1 MSMAAATQSDLESL
15 PESEVV
21 VLAQQGDLNARELL
35 AVRYRTP
42 AFRLAMQLLGRPEEA
57 KDVAQDSML
66 RFFGSLGR
74 FEAGRP
80 VLPWLFRIVHNR
92 VRDLERQRRRRRVES
107 LDSYLERTGIEP
119 VSSGPGPEKRLRRNQ
134 LQKWVWQALGRLT
147 TKHREILVLRDF
159 QDLTYAEIAAV
170 LDIPKGTVMSRLH
183 AARCSLRRRLRES
196 DRLSETS
203 LESASRSDQ

>member
-66 RFFGSLGR
+66 RFFSSLER
-74 FEAGRP
+74 FEADRP

-107 LDSYLERTGIEP
+107 LDSYLEKTGIEP
-119 VSSGPGPEKRLRRNQ
+119 ASSGPGPEKQLRRYQ

-147 TKHREILVLRDF
+147 AKHREILVLRDF
-159 QDLTYAEIAAV
+159 QDLTYAEIATV
-170 LDIPKGTVMSRLH
+170 LGVPKGTVMSRLH
-183 AARCSLRRRLRES
+183 AARCSLRRRLREL
-196 DRLSETS
+196 DGPSEPS
-203 LESASRSDQ
+203 LDSASRSDQ

>member
-1 MSMAAATQSDLESL
+1 MSMAAATQLDLESL

-21 VLAQQGDLNARELL
+21 VLAQQGDLDARELL

-66 RFFGSLGR
+66 RFFSSLGR
-74 FEAGRP
+74 FEAERP

-107 LDSYLERTGIEP
+107 LDGYLEKTGLEP
-119 VSSGPGPEKRLRRNQ
+119 VSAGPRPDKQLHRHQ
-134 LQKWVWQALGRLT
+134 LQQRIWQSLGQLSA
-147 TKHREILVLRDF
+147 KHREILVLRDY
-159 QDLTYAEIAAV
+159 QDLSYLEIASV
-170 LDIPKGTVMSRLH
+170 LGIPKGTVMSRLH
-183 AARCSLRRRLRES
+183 AARCSLRRRFREL
-196 DRLSETS
+196 DGPGDPPLDP
-203 LESASRSDQ
+203 ASRSDG

>member
-42 AFRLAMQLLGRPEEA
+42 AFKLAMQLLGRPEEA

-66 RFFGSLGR
+66 RFFSSLGR
-74 FEAGRP
+74 FEADRP

-107 LDSYLERTGIEP
+107 LDSYLEKTGIEP
-119 VSSGPGPEKRLRRNQ
+119 ASSGPGPEKRLRRYQ
-134 LQKWVWQALGRLT
+134 LQKWVWQALGKLT

-159 QDLTYAEIAAV
+159 QDLTYAEIATV
-170 LDIPKGTVMSRLH
+170 LGVPKGTVMSRLH
-183 AARCSLRRRLRES
+183 AARCSLRRRLREL
-196 DRLSETS
+196 DGPSEPS
-203 LESASRSDQ
+203 LDSASRSDQ

>member
-1 MSMAAATQSDLESL
+1 MAAATQLDLESL

-21 VLAQQGDLNARELL
+21 VLAQQGDLDAKELL

-66 RFFGSLGR
+66 RFFSSLGR
-74 FEAGRP
+74 FEAERP

-107 LDSYLERTGIEP
+107 LDGYLEKTGLEP
-119 VSSGPGPEKRLRRNQ
+119 VSAGPGPDKQLHRFQ
-134 LQKWVWQALGRLT
+134 LQQKIWRCLGQLSA
-147 TKHREILVLRDF
+147 KHREILVLRDY
-159 QDLTYAEIAAV
+159 QDLSYLEIASV
-170 LDIPKGTVMSRLH
+170 LGIPKGTVMSRLH
-183 AARCSLRRRLRES
+183 AARCSLRRRFREL
-196 DRLSETS
+196 DGPGDPS
-203 LESASRSDQ
+203 LDPASRSDG

>member
-1 MSMAAATQSDLESL
+1 MAAATQSDLESL

-21 VLAQQGDLNARELL
+21 VLAQQGDLDARELL

-74 FEAGRP
+74 FEADRP

-107 LDSYLERTGIEP
+107 LDSYLEKTGLEP
-119 VSSGPGPEKRLRRNQ
+119 VSAGPGPEKRLRRYQ
-134 LQKWVWQALGRLT
+134 LQQRVWQGLGKLT
-147 TKHREILVLRDF
+147 AKHREILVLRDF
-159 QDLTYAEIAAV
+159 QDLTYAEIATV
-170 LDIPKGTVMSRLH
+170 LGVPKGTVMSRLH
-183 AARCSLRRRLRES
+183 AARCSLRRRLRELDGPS
-196 DRLSETS
+196 DPS
-203 LESASRSDQ
+203 LDSASRSDP